1 MGGVGQMN
9 QLLWAMET
17 SGETRVSGEEEM
29 GWRRGG
35 GVCDVALRLGRRGRQ
50 GQEKGKGEQRSKPP
64 QSFILGGFCQD

>member
-9 QLLWAMET
+9 QLLWPMET

-35 GVCDVALRLGRRGRQ
+35 GVCDVALG
-50 GQEKGKGEQRSKPP
+50 
-64 QSFILGGFCQD
+64 LGGRGEARAGEG